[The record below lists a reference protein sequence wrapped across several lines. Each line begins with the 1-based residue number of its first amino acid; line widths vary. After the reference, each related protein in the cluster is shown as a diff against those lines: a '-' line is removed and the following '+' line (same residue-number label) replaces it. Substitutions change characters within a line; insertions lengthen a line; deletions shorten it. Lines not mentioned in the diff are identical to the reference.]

1 MNAPLP
7 QNVTSPQSL
16 SALPESW
23 INRLFG
29 RLEGLYGA
37 RFHDLWKGTDLENVK
52 AVWAEKLAG
61 FHDRPEV
68 LKAALGACDDKPW
81 PPTLPEFLGFCRNA
95 AGRGEVFTALPEPK
109 MTPEERERNAEKLAK
124 AATAL
129 RYAPST
135 DWAKKLRVKYL
146 SGERLLPI
154 QIDLASGA
162 LGEVWALGKV
172 EIKEC
177 VAA

>member
-7 QNVTSPQSL
+7 QNATSQANASV
-16 SALPESW
+16 LPDAWVS
-23 INRLFG
+23 RLFE

-37 RFHDLWKGTDLENVK
+37 RFHDLWKGANPENVK

-68 LKAALGACDDKPW
+68 LKAALDACDDKPW

-95 AGRGEVFTALPEPK
+95 AGRGEVFTALPEPR
-109 MTPEERERNAEKLAK
+109 MAPEERERNAEKLAK

-129 RYAPST
+129 KFAAST

-154 QIDLASGA
+154 QVDLASGA
-162 LGEVWALGKV
+162 LGEGWAPGKV
-172 EIKEC
+172 EIKER